1 MEAPAAVVVVARAA
15 MAAVTAL
22 TVQVEITAQGKKQP
36 PESSERQAAI
46 FIPEAEAVQ

>member
-1 MEAPAAVVVVARAA
+1 MEAPAAVVVTET
-15 MAAVTAL
+15 AAVTAL
-22 TVQVEITAQGKKQP
+22 TVQVKITAQGKKQP